1 MASFETRKLTIE
13 FSNACFSLMG
23 GHSGGAIN
31 IHLYAGAVRSLIGK
45 KEKGSEHKEEYDL
58 RGSCLVQ
65 NSSTEMGMKMSIRYL
80 WLTRIKDD
88 QITFNIIHKR

>member
-58 RGSCLVQ
+58 REPPGS
-65 NSSTEMGMKMSIRYL
+65 KF
-80 WLTRIKDD
+80 
-88 QITFNIIHKR
+88 FNGNGNEDEYAVFVVNENKR